1 MATQEKIIT
10 HRGRSNVNQRTW
22 NMLEAAEKLAG
33 FKFVITQ
40 GSYNTGGVRASGG
53 THDGGGVVDI
63 RARDLGPANRG
74 ATVLALR
81 KVGFAAWLRTPDQA
95 NWPYHIHA
103 VAKGD
108 KDLSGQASAQVAAY
122 VKGRNGLRRNL
133 KDDGPPGY
141 YGVTWELHQQL
152 HKAAARA
159 SVADTRPRT
168 SVADTRPRNSKGQLC
183 LSYKAI
189 QYAGVNRSMSGVWGA
204 HRNSAHRSIKAL
216 FPSLKDQPD
225 TKFPESWLYLERA
238 IHRNPPNAVAD
249 PFSWYWFVGRVG
261 FAPPDVNDWPTRA

>member
-1 MATQEKIIT
+1 MAWREEIIT
-10 HRGRSNVNQRTW
+10 HRGRSNVNRRTW

-40 GSYNTGGVRASGG
+40 GSYNKGGVSKSAG
-53 THDGGGVVDI
+53 THDGGGVMDI
-63 RARDLGPANRG
+63 RARDLTPVKRG
-74 ATVLALR
+74 AVVLALR
-81 KVGFAAWLRTPDQA
+81 KVGFAAWLRTPAQA

-108 KDLSGQASAQVAAY
+108 KDVSAQARGQIASY
-122 VKGRNGLRRNL
+122 LKEHNGLRGDH

-141 YGVTWELHQQL
+141 YGMTWELYQQL
-152 HKAAARA
+152 HKAAAVVKA
-159 SVADTRPRT
+159 G
-168 SVADTRPRNSKGQLC
+168 DTRPRNSKGQLC

-189 QYAGVNRSMSGVWGA
+189 QYAGVHRAMSGVWGA
-204 HRNSAHRSIKAL
+204 YRNSAHRSMKAL
-216 FPSLKDQPD
+216 FPALKNEPD

-249 PFSWYWFVGRVG
+249 AYSWYWFVSRVG
-261 FAPPDVNDWPTRA
+261 FTPPDVNDWPPRP

>member
-1 MATQEKIIT
+1 MAPREKIIT

-22 NMLEAAEKLAG
+22 NMIEAAEKLAG

-40 GSYNTGGVRASGG
+40 GSYNKGGVRSSAG

-63 RARDLGPANRG
+63 RARDLGPARRG
-74 ATVLALR
+74 AAVLALR
-81 KVGFAAWLRTPDQA
+81 KVGFAAWLRTPEQA

-108 KDLSGQASAQVAAY
+108 KDLAAQAKAQVAAY
-122 VKGRNGLRRNL
+122 LKGRNGLKRNL
-133 KDDGPPGY
+133 RDDGPPGF
-141 YGVTWELHQQL
+141 YGMTWDLYQQL
-152 HKAAARA
+152 HRTAARV
-159 SVADTRPRT
+159 SPG
-168 SVADTRPRNSKGQLC
+168 DTRPRNSRGQLC

-189 QYAGVNRSMSGVWGA
+189 QYAGVHRSMSGVWAA

-216 FPSLKDQPD
+216 FPSLKNQPD
-225 TKFPESWLYLERA
+225 SRFRESWLYMERA

-249 PFSWYWFVGRVG
+249 VFSWYWFVGRVG
-261 FAPPDVNDWPTRA
+261 FVPPDVNDWPPRP